1 MISIRD
7 KKHLEKFGKHIRM
20 LRLSKG
26 LSQVQLEFE
35 SEISKNQ
42 IGNIERGEINP
53 TISTLKRI
61 AKALGVQPKD
71 LLDF

>member
-1 MISIRD
+1 
-7 KKHLEKFGKHIRM
+7 M

>member
-7 KKHLEKFGKHIRM
+7 KKYLEKFGKHIRT

-61 AKALGVQPKD
+61 AKALDVQPKD